1 MAGDADQSRT
11 VRFGAFEVD
20 LRTGELR
27 KNGLKIKLQDQPFR
41 VLIILLRHAGDVVT
55 REELRR
61 ELWPNDTFVDF
72 DHGLNAAVRRLRDAL
87 DDSAENPR
95 FIETLPRHG
104 YRFITTT
111 VRNPIQPETP
121 ASPLRRWSVPVLAAL
136 FLIAWALFVWG
147 RDNLRGTGLFRTAV
161 QPQIRSLAVLPF
173 TNISGDPQHESFAD
187 GMTEALI
194 TELSRMEALR
204 VISQTSMMQYKGEKK
219 KSLPQIGRELNVD
232 AVLEGSALLVGNRV
246 RIATHMIYVPT
257 DQSLMAETHEG
268 DFGDILKIQ
277 REVAKSI
284 SVEVRIKLTPQQ
296 QSRLDAVPKVD
307 PDAYQ
312 AYLAGT
318 HVDLSGYQGI
328 KTSQS
333 YFLKAIEK
341 DPDFSPAHTGLAATY
356 VLLAAQRWQSP
367 REAFPSA
374 KKAVHKALELD
385 DSNCEAHL
393 LLGRISWQYDWDWQ
407 TAEKEYRRAL
417 TLCPNDC
424 GAHGEYGVY
433 TAVNGRIAE
442 SLAEIAKSRELDAI
456 RSEPFVGESV
466 INYHLRD
473 YKALI
478 EIGRAFVAQ
487 NSNDWLAHNWL
498 GVGYEGSG
506 QILQAIPEYQKAVEL
521 SQGDSDP
528 GAQLAHA
535 YAASGRKAEAQKIL
549 REWLDQS
556 ERTYVSPYMIAAI
569 YAGLGNKDKA
579 LEFLEKAY
587 QERSSDL
594 SYFLRADLRMDSLRS
609 DPRFQDL
616 VSRINFPK

>member
-61 ELWPNDTFVDF
+61 ELWSNDTFVDF

-121 ASPLRRWSVPVLAAL
+121 ASPLRRRSVPVLAAL
-136 FLIAWALFVWG
+136 FLIALALFVWG
-147 RDNLRGTGLFRTAV
+147 RNNLRGAGLFGTAV
-161 QPQIRSLAVLPF
+161 QPQIHSLAVLPF
-173 TNISGDPQHESFAD
+173 TNISGDPHHESFAD

-194 TELSRMEALR
+194 TELSRIGPLR

-232 AVLEGSALLVGNRV
+232 AVLEGSALRVGNRV
-246 RIATHMIYVPT
+246 RVATHMIYVPT

-268 DFGDILKIQ
+268 DLGDILKIQ

-284 SVEVRIKLTPQQ
+284 SARVRIKLTPQQ
-296 QSRLDAVPKVD
+296 QFRLDAVPKVD

-341 DPDFSPAHTGLAATY
+341 DPDFSPAHTGLAATH

-374 KKAVHKALELD
+374 KQAVHKALELD

-417 TLCPNDC
+417 ALCPNDC
-424 GAHGEYGVY
+424 GTHGEYGVY
-433 TAVNGRIAE
+433 TAVNGRIAD
-442 SLAEIAKSRELDAI
+442 SRAEVAKSRELDAI
-456 RSEPFVGESV
+456 RSEPFVGEAV

-535 YAASGRKAEAQKIL
+535 YAASGRESEAQKIL

-556 ERTYVSPYMIAAI
+556 ERAYVSPYMIAAV
-569 YAGLGNKDKA
+569 YAGLGKKDKA
-579 LEFLEKAY
+579 FEYLEKAY

>member
-61 ELWPNDTFVDF
+61 ELWSNDTFVDF

-121 ASPLRRWSVPVLAAL
+121 ASPLRRRSVPVLAAL
-136 FLIAWALFVWG
+136 FLIALALFVWG
-147 RDNLRGTGLFRTAV
+147 RNNLRGAGLFGTAV
-161 QPQIRSLAVLPF
+161 QPQIHSLAVLPF

-194 TELSRMEALR
+194 TELSRIGPLR

-232 AVLEGSALLVGNRV
+232 AVLEGSALRVGNRV
-246 RIATHMIYVPT
+246 RVATHMIYVPT

-268 DFGDILKIQ
+268 DLGDILKIQ

-284 SVEVRIKLTPQQ
+284 SARVRIKLTPQQ

-341 DPDFSPAHTGLAATY
+341 DPDFSPAHTGLAATH

-374 KKAVHKALELD
+374 KQAVHKALELD

-417 TLCPNDC
+417 ALCPNDC
-424 GAHGEYGVY
+424 GTHGEYGVY
-433 TAVNGRIAE
+433 TAVNGRIAD
-442 SLAEIAKSRELDAI
+442 SRAEVAKSRELDAI
-456 RSEPFVGESV
+456 RSEPFVGEAV

-535 YAASGRKAEAQKIL
+535 YAASGRKSEAQKIL

-556 ERTYVSPYMIAAI
+556 ERAYVSPYMIAAV
-569 YAGLGNKDKA
+569 YAGLGKKDKA
-579 LEFLEKAY
+579 FEYLEKAY

>member
-61 ELWPNDTFVDF
+61 ELWSNDTFVDF

-121 ASPLRRWSVPVLAAL
+121 ASPLRRRSVPVLAAL
-136 FLIAWALFVWG
+136 FLIALALFVWG
-147 RDNLRGTGLFRTAV
+147 RNNLRGAGLFGTAV
-161 QPQIRSLAVLPF
+161 QPQIHSLAVLPF

-194 TELSRMEALR
+194 TELSRIGPLR

-232 AVLEGSALLVGNRV
+232 AVLEGSALRVGNRV
-246 RIATHMIYVPT
+246 RVATHMIYVPT

-268 DFGDILKIQ
+268 DLGDILKIQ

-284 SVEVRIKLTPQQ
+284 SARVRIKLTPQQ
-296 QSRLDAVPKVD
+296 QFRLDAVPKVD

-341 DPDFSPAHTGLAATY
+341 DPDFSPAHTGLAATH

-374 KKAVHKALELD
+374 KQAVHKALELD

-417 TLCPNDC
+417 ALCPNDC
-424 GAHGEYGVY
+424 GTHGEYGVY
-433 TAVNGRIAE
+433 TAVNGRIAD
-442 SLAEIAKSRELDAI
+442 SRAEVAKSRELDAI
-456 RSEPFVGESV
+456 RSEPFVGEAV

-535 YAASGRKAEAQKIL
+535 YAASGRKSEAQKIL

-556 ERTYVSPYMIAAI
+556 ERAYVSPYMIAAV
-569 YAGLGNKDKA
+569 YAGLGKKDKA
-579 LEFLEKAY
+579 FEYLEKAY

>member
-1 MAGDADQSRT
+1 MAGDADQSRI

-61 ELWPNDTFVDF
+61 ELWSNDTFVDF

-121 ASPLRRWSVPVLAAL
+121 ASPPRRRSVPVLAAL
-136 FLIAWALFVWG
+136 FLIALALFVWG
-147 RDNLRGTGLFRTAV
+147 RNNLRGAGLFGTAV
-161 QPQIRSLAVLPF
+161 QPQIHSLAVLPF

-194 TELSRMEALR
+194 TELSRIGPLR

-232 AVLEGSALLVGNRV
+232 AVLEGSALRVGNRV
-246 RIATHMIYVPT
+246 RVATHMIYVPT

-268 DFGDILKIQ
+268 DLGDILKIQ

-284 SVEVRIKLTPQQ
+284 SARVRIKLTPQQ
-296 QSRLDAVPKVD
+296 QFRLDAVPKVD

-341 DPDFSPAHTGLAATY
+341 DPDFSPAHTGLAATH

-374 KKAVHKALELD
+374 KQAVHKALELD

-417 TLCPNDC
+417 ALCPNDC
-424 GAHGEYGVY
+424 GTHGEYGVY
-433 TAVNGRIAE
+433 TAVNGRIAD
-442 SLAEIAKSRELDAI
+442 SRAEVAKSRELDAI
-456 RSEPFVGESV
+456 RSEPFVGEAV

-535 YAASGRKAEAQKIL
+535 YAASGRKSEAQKIL

-556 ERTYVSPYMIAAI
+556 ERAYVSPYMIAAV
-569 YAGLGNKDKA
+569 YAALGKKDKA
-579 LEFLEKAY
+579 FEYLEKAY